1 MQPTPS
7 GNPLVP
13 WSPGHSGSC
22 ALPRGVTRN
31 AAQERGE
38 EKKRSGCP
46 LERSLGPSR
55 PPPYPS
61 GSLMNICPQPLLTF
75 GLLSWRSLRTP
86 QPRPPSGAGSAV
98 PAGRT
103 ASPRRGTAGRRGSWH
118 SGRGHWL
125 LSLCPALWP
134 ALADLRS
141 SPFSRHDLRRP
152 AAQALYKARTAALIR
167 PRQRA
172 DSPPGG
178 SHGAGAG
185 SP

>member
-1 MQPTPS
+1 MPTREVSWAQSPPS
-7 GNPLVP
+7 LPQRVP
-13 WSPGHSGSC
+13 DEHLPTATAHLWTTHSPGAPC
-22 ALPRGVTRN
+22 VP
-31 AAQERGE
+31 
-38 EKKRSGCP
+38 
-46 LERSLGPSR
+46 RSLGHPRNLGVRSR
-55 PPPYPS
+55 
-61 GSLMNICPQPLLTF
+61 
-75 GLLSWRSLRTP
+75 RV
-86 QPRPPSGAGSAV
+86 GAT
-98 PAGRT
+98 RT

-185 SP
+185 AGSP